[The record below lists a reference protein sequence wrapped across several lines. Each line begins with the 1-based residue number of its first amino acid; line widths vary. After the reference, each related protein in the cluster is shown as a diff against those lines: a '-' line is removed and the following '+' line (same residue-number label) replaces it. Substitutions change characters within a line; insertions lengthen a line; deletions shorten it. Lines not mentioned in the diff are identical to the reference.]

1 MWRSLAVKLAVI
13 SNISFH
19 SFYPRIHT
27 GDRPYKCAHPGCE
40 KAFTQLSNLQVSTWA
55 LATILLHMILQQEL
69 LLNINVD
76 DGTVKKVLYCNN
88 NTRLCLFSSLIRG
101 STIKTSRI
109 NVLTATV
116 PTQTPH
122 HCRSTCQHTPSKML
136 RPTAVACVAG
146 HTPQ

>member
-1 MWRSLAVKLAVI
+1 MKWSLVLQI
-13 SNISFH
+13 
-19 SFYPRIHT
+19 
-27 GDRPYKCAHPGCE
+27 
-40 KAFTQLSNLQVSTWA
+40 LSVF
-55 LATILLHMILQQEL
+55 
-69 LLNINVD
+69 
-76 DGTVKKVLYCNN
+76 
-88 NTRLCLFSSLIRG
+88 FSPDSLTRG

-122 HCRSTCQHTPSKML
+122 HCRSTCQRMPSKML